1 MIQCLHIS
9 KLMGN
14 YADEK
19 RHDCNI
25 IGTGIKPLDRIIGGF
40 QSGELITIAG
50 RPLMGKKEL
59 CLYLI
64 HRWAVEDKI
73 PVAVYDM
80 EDCDETFANQL
91 LANSAKLP
99 CHKLRL
105 GTELSPEEK
114 HRKEIAMK
122 QLSDSPLYLNSTYME
137 GMVDTALT
145 MENLSKSIRE
155 VVMRHG
161 VKVIFVMGFQYLDEG
176 YSTNNIYR
184 RQALALKNLA
194 RELNVIIIASSF
206 LNWCVDN
213 REGMAGKFPQLSDLR
228 YVGDLDEISD
238 VVLGLFRPV
247 IYNIC
252 MDCKGNDISKTLYLS
267 LLKTNVGVNGCVMDL
282 EIDGNTM
289 SICCKDENCYSMK
302 SWNDIPN
309 KPKDKMVF
317 E

>member
-1 MIQCLHIS
+1 
-9 KLMGN
+9 
-14 YADEK
+14 
-19 RHDCNI
+19 
-25 IGTGIKPLDRIIGGF
+25 
-40 QSGELITIAG
+40 
-50 RPLMGKKEL
+50 MGKTEL
-59 CLYLI
+59 CLHLI
-64 HRWAVEDKI
+64 HRWTVKDKI

-80 EDCDETFANQL
+80 EDGDETFANQL

>member
-1 MIQCLHIS
+1 MIQCQHIS
-9 KLMGN
+9 KLLDN
-14 YADEK
+14 HADER
-19 RHDCNI
+19 RHGCNI
-25 IGTGIKPLDRIIGGF
+25 ISTGIKPLDRVIGGF
-40 QSGELITIAG
+40 QLGEFVTIAG
-50 RPLMGKKEL
+50 RPLMGKTEL
-59 CLYLI
+59 CLHLI
-64 HRWAVEDKI
+64 HRWTVKDKI
-73 PVAVYDM
+73 SVAVYDM
-80 EDCDETFANQL
+80 EDGDETFANQL

>member
-9 KLMGN
+9 KLMDN
-14 YADEK
+14 QANEA
-19 RHDCNI
+19 RHGCNI
-25 IGTGIKPLDRIIGGF
+25 ISTGIKPLDRVIGGF
-40 QSGELITIAG
+40 QLGEFVTIAG
-50 RPLMGKKEL
+50 RPLMGKTEL
-59 CLYLI
+59 CLHLI
-64 HRWAVEDKI
+64 HRWAVKDKI

-80 EDCDETFANQL
+80 EDGDETFANQL
-91 LANSAKLP
+91 LANFAKLP

-282 EIDGNTM
+282 EIDGETL

-302 SWNDIPN
+302 SWHDIPN

>member
-9 KLMGN
+9 KLMDN
-14 YADEK
+14 QANEA
-19 RHDCNI
+19 RHGCNI
-25 IGTGIKPLDRIIGGF
+25 ISTGIKPLDRVIGGF
-40 QSGELITIAG
+40 QLGEFVTIAG
-50 RPLMGKKEL
+50 RPLMGKTEL
-59 CLYLI
+59 CLHLI
-64 HRWAVEDKI
+64 HRWAVKDKI

-80 EDCDETFANQL
+80 EDGDETFANQL
-91 LANSAKLP
+91 LANSAKLL

-282 EIDGNTM
+282 EIDGETL

-302 SWNDIPN
+302 SWHDIPN

>member
-1 MIQCLHIS
+1 
-9 KLMGN
+9 
-14 YADEK
+14 
-19 RHDCNI
+19 
-25 IGTGIKPLDRIIGGF
+25 
-40 QSGELITIAG
+40 
-50 RPLMGKKEL
+50 MGKTEL
-59 CLYLI
+59 CLHLI
-64 HRWAVEDKI
+64 HRWTVKDKI
-73 PVAVYDM
+73 SVAVYDM
-80 EDCDETFANQL
+80 EDGDETFANQL

>member
-9 KLMGN
+9 KLMDN
-14 YADEK
+14 QANEA
-19 RHDCNI
+19 RHGCNI
-25 IGTGIKPLDRIIGGF
+25 ISTGIKPLDRVIGGF
-40 QSGELITIAG
+40 QLGEFVTIAG
-50 RPLMGKKEL
+50 RPLMGKTEL
-59 CLYLI
+59 CLHLI
-64 HRWAVEDKI
+64 HRWAVKDKI

-80 EDCDETFANQL
+80 EDGDETFANQL

-267 LLKTNVGVNGCVMDL
+267 LLKTNVGVDGCVMDL
-282 EIDGNTM
+282 EIDGETL
-289 SICCKDENCYSMK
+289 SICSKDENCYSMK
-302 SWNDIPN
+302 SWHDIPN

>member
-9 KLMGN
+9 KLMDN
-14 YADEK
+14 QANEA
-19 RHDCNI
+19 RHGCNI
-25 IGTGIKPLDRIIGGF
+25 ISTGIKPLDRVIGGF
-40 QSGELITIAG
+40 QLGEFVTIAG
-50 RPLMGKKEL
+50 RPLMGKTEL
-59 CLYLI
+59 CLHLI
-64 HRWAVEDKI
+64 HRWAVKDKI

-80 EDCDETFANQL
+80 EDGDETFANQL

-228 YVGDLDEISD
+228 DVGDLDEISD

-267 LLKTNVGVNGCVMDL
+267 LLKTNVGVDGCVMDL
-282 EIDGNTM
+282 EIDGETL

-302 SWNDIPN
+302 SWHDIPN

>member
-1 MIQCLHIS
+1 MTQCLHIS

-14 YADEK
+14 QTNEA
-19 RHDCNI
+19 RHGCNI
-25 IGTGIKPLDRIIGGF
+25 ISTGIKPLDRVIGGF
-40 QSGELITIAG
+40 QLGEFVTIAG
-50 RPLMGKKEL
+50 RPLMGKTEL
-59 CLYLI
+59 CLHLI
-64 HRWAVEDKI
+64 HRWAVKDKI

-80 EDCDETFANQL
+80 EDGDETFANQL

-282 EIDGNTM
+282 EIDGETL

-302 SWNDIPN
+302 SWHDIPN

>member
-9 KLMGN
+9 KLMDN

-19 RHDCNI
+19 RHGCNI

-91 LANSAKLP
+91 LASSAKLS

-105 GTELSPEEK
+105 GAELSSEETR
-114 HRKEIAMK
+114 RKELAIK
-122 QLSDSPLYLNSTYME
+122 QLSDSPLYFNCTYIDG
-137 GMVDTALT
+137 GMSMALT
-145 MENLSKSIRE
+145 MESLQKSISD

-161 VKVIFVMGFQYLDEG
+161 VKVIFVMGFQYLYEG
-176 YSTNNIYR
+176 CSTNNIYR
-184 RQALALKNLA
+184 TQALTLKKLA
-194 RELNVIIIASSF
+194 RELNVIIVVSSF
-206 LNWCVDN
+206 LNWCVDS
-213 REGMAGKFPQLSDLR
+213 REGIAGRFPQLSDLR

-238 VVLGLFRPV
+238 VVLGLFRPI
-247 IYNIC
+247 IYNVSV
-252 MDCKGNDISKTLYLS
+252 DAKGDDISKILYLS
-267 LLKTNVGVNGCVMDL
+267 LLKTSVGIDGCVMDM
-282 EIDGNTM
+282 EIDGDTM
-289 SICCKDENCYSMK
+289 SICCKDENCYNMK

-309 KPKDKMVF
+309 KPKDKMIL

>member
-9 KLMGN
+9 KLMDN
-14 YADEK
+14 QANEA
-19 RHDCNI
+19 RHGCNI
-25 IGTGIKPLDRIIGGF
+25 ISTGIKPLDRVIGGF
-40 QSGELITIAG
+40 QLGEFVTIAG
-50 RPLMGKKEL
+50 RPLMGKTEL
-59 CLYLI
+59 CLHLI
-64 HRWAVEDKI
+64 HRWTVKDKI
-73 PVAVYDM
+73 SVAVYDM
-80 EDCDETFANQL
+80 EDGDETFANQL

-252 MDCKGNDISKTLYLS
+252 MDCKGNYISKTLYLS

>member
-1 MIQCLHIS
+1 MIQCQHIS
-9 KLMGN
+9 KLLDN
-14 YADEK
+14 HADE
-19 RHDCNI
+19 RRYGCNVI
-25 IGTGIKPLDRIIGGF
+25 STGIKPLDRVIGGF
-40 QSGELITIAG
+40 QLGEFVTIAG
-50 RPLMGKKEL
+50 RPLMGKTEL
-59 CLYLI
+59 CLHLI
-64 HRWAVEDKI
+64 HRWTAKDKI

-80 EDCDETFANQL
+80 EDGDETFANQL

>member
-1 MIQCLHIS
+1 
-9 KLMGN
+9 
-14 YADEK
+14 
-19 RHDCNI
+19 
-25 IGTGIKPLDRIIGGF
+25 
-40 QSGELITIAG
+40 
-50 RPLMGKKEL
+50 MGKTEL
-59 CLYLI
+59 CLHLI
-64 HRWAVEDKI
+64 HRWAVKDKI

-80 EDCDETFANQL
+80 EDGDETFANQL
-91 LANSAKLP
+91 LANFAKLP

-238 VVLGLFRPV
+238 IVLGLFRPV
-247 IYNIC
+247 IYNVSV
-252 MDCKGNDISKTLYLS
+252 DWQGNDISNILYLS

-282 EIDGNTM
+282 EIDGDTM

-302 SWNDIPN
+302 SWHDIPN

>member
-1 MIQCLHIS
+1 
-9 KLMGN
+9 
-14 YADEK
+14 
-19 RHDCNI
+19 
-25 IGTGIKPLDRIIGGF
+25 
-40 QSGELITIAG
+40 
-50 RPLMGKKEL
+50 
-59 CLYLI
+59 
-64 HRWAVEDKI
+64 
-73 PVAVYDM
+73 
-80 EDCDETFANQL
+80 
-91 LANSAKLP
+91 
-99 CHKLRL
+99 
-105 GTELSPEEK
+105 
-114 HRKEIAMK
+114 MK

-252 MDCKGNDISKTLYLS
+252 MDCKGNYISKTLYLS

>member
-1 MIQCLHIS
+1 MTQCLHIS

-14 YADEK
+14 QTNEA
-19 RHDCNI
+19 RHGCNI
-25 IGTGIKPLDRIIGGF
+25 ISTGIKPLDRVIGGF
-40 QSGELITIAG
+40 QLGEFVTIAG
-50 RPLMGKKEL
+50 RPLMGKTEL
-59 CLYLI
+59 CLHLI
-64 HRWAVEDKI
+64 HRWAVKDKI

-80 EDCDETFANQL
+80 EDGDETFANQL

-194 RELNVIIIASSF
+194 REQNVIIIASSF

-282 EIDGNTM
+282 EIDGETL

-302 SWNDIPN
+302 SWHDIPN

>member
-9 KLMGN
+9 KLMDN
-14 YADEK
+14 QANEA
-19 RHDCNI
+19 RHGCNI
-25 IGTGIKPLDRIIGGF
+25 ISTGIKPLDRVIGGF
-40 QSGELITIAG
+40 QLGEFVTIAG
-50 RPLMGKKEL
+50 RPLMGKTEL
-59 CLYLI
+59 CLHLI
-64 HRWAVEDKI
+64 HRWAVKDKI

-80 EDCDETFANQL
+80 EDGDETFANQL

-161 VKVIFVMGFQYLDEG
+161 VKVIFVMGFQYLDES

-267 LLKTNVGVNGCVMDL
+267 LLKTNVGVDGCVMDL
-282 EIDGNTM
+282 EIDGETL
-289 SICCKDENCYSMK
+289 SICSKDENCYSMK
-302 SWNDIPN
+302 SWHDIPN

>member
-9 KLMGN
+9 KLMDN
-14 YADEK
+14 QANEA
-19 RHDCNI
+19 RHGCNI
-25 IGTGIKPLDRIIGGF
+25 ISTGIKPLDRVIGGF
-40 QSGELITIAG
+40 QLGEFVTIAG
-50 RPLMGKKEL
+50 RPLMGKTEL
-59 CLYLI
+59 CLHLI
-64 HRWAVEDKI
+64 HRWAVKDKI

-80 EDCDETFANQL
+80 EDGDETFANQL

-282 EIDGNTM
+282 EIDGETL

-302 SWNDIPN
+302 SWHDIPN

>member
-9 KLMGN
+9 KLMDN
-14 YADEK
+14 QANEA
-19 RHDCNI
+19 RHGCNI
-25 IGTGIKPLDRIIGGF
+25 ISTGIKPLDRVIGGF
-40 QSGELITIAG
+40 QLGEFVTIAG
-50 RPLMGKKEL
+50 RPLMGKTEL
-59 CLYLI
+59 CLHLI
-64 HRWAVEDKI
+64 HRWAVKDKI

-80 EDCDETFANQL
+80 EDGDETFANQL
-91 LANSAKLP
+91 LANFAKLP

-238 VVLGLFRPV
+238 IVLGLFRPV
-247 IYNIC
+247 IYNVSV
-252 MDCKGNDISKTLYLS
+252 DWQGNDISNILYLS

-282 EIDGNTM
+282 EIDGDTM

-302 SWNDIPN
+302 SWHDIPN

>member
-9 KLMGN
+9 KLMDN
-14 YADEK
+14 QANEA
-19 RHDCNI
+19 RHGCNI
-25 IGTGIKPLDRIIGGF
+25 ISTGIKPLDRVIGGF
-40 QSGELITIAG
+40 QLGEFVTIAG
-50 RPLMGKKEL
+50 RPLMGKTEL
-59 CLYLI
+59 CLHLI
-64 HRWAVEDKI
+64 HRWAVKDKI

-80 EDCDETFANQL
+80 EDGDETFANQL

-267 LLKTNVGVNGCVMDL
+267 LLKTNVGVDGCVMDL
-282 EIDGNTM
+282 EIDGETL

-302 SWNDIPN
+302 SWHDIPN